1 MTLTIVYQNK
11 EHLLKKVEHDEDIP
25 QDASFIWYDFE
36 GANEEERLIFE
47 KHFEL
52 NELTIEEVINK
63 KSRPKYKKFPTYE
76 YLVFQ
81 KIEKST
87 FEAETINILMKDNV
101 LITYHDE
108 DNEPL
113 DELDAVAQE
122 LEENAP
128 DTLTPHTATLM
139 LLDKIVDFYTEIV
152 EEIETKVLEFEKGHA
167 NDRMKN
173 YIMNDIFELRSEM
186 IKTKGIIVPMSELID
201 EIENE
206 DTLIQTEHDHYYI
219 HHIRDHVIKQQ
230 NMIKNAH
237 ELTDEIRSN
246 YESFNNYRMNRVMQ
260 ILTLV
265 STVFLPL
272 TLIAGIYGMNF
283 EYMPELKWHYGY
295 FIVLFI
301 MLSIMIGCMI
311 YFKKKKW
318 Y

>member
-1 MTLTIVYQNK
+1 MALTIMYQNK
-11 EHLLKKVEHDEDIP
+11 EQLLKKVEHDGDIP
-25 QDASFIWYDFE
+25 QYASFIWYDFE
-36 GANEEERLIFE
+36 GASEEERMIFE

-87 FEAETINILMKDNV
+87 FEAEAINILMKDNI

-122 LEENAP
+122 LEKNAP
-128 DTLTPHTATLM
+128 DTLTPHTAALM
-139 LLDKIVDFYTEIV
+139 LLDKIVDFYTGIV

-201 EIENE
+201 QIEKDE
-206 DTLIQTEHDHYYI
+206 TLIQTEHDHYYI
-219 HHIRDHVIKQQ
+219 HHIRDNVIKQM

-246 YESFNNYRMNRVMQ
+246 YESYNNYRMNRVMQ
-260 ILTLV
+260 VLTLV

-283 EYMPELKWHYGY
+283 EYMPELKWKYGY
-295 FIVLFI
+295 FIVLCI

-311 YFKKKKW
+311 YFRKKKW

>member
-1 MTLTIVYQNK
+1 MALTIMYQESDK
-11 EHLLKKVEHDEDIP
+11 LLKVVEKETDIP
-25 QDASFIWYDFE
+25 KDATFIWYDFE
-36 GANEEERLIFE
+36 GASDTEHEIFE

-76 YLVFQ
+76 YIVFQ
-81 KIEKST
+81 KIEAES
-87 FEAETINILMKDNV
+87 FEAETINILMKDNI

-113 DELDAVAQE
+113 DELDAVAKE
-122 LEENAP
+122 LEEQ
-128 DTLTPHTATLM
+128 TLEVITPHTAMLM

-152 EEIETKVLEFEKGHA
+152 EEIEGKVLEFERLHA
-167 NDRMKN
+167 NDKKQT

-186 IKTKGIIVPMSELID
+186 IKTKSIIVPMSDLVD
-201 EIENE
+201 DIERNE
-206 DTLIQTEHDHYYI
+206 SLIQTEHDHYYI
-219 HHIRDHVIKQQ
+219 HHIRDHIIKQR
-230 NMIKNAH
+230 NMIRNAY

-246 YESFNNYRMNRVMQ
+246 YETYNNYRMNRVMQ
-260 ILTLV
+260 VLTLV

-283 EYMPELKWHYGY
+283 EFMPELKWHYGY
-295 FIVLFI
+295 YIVLLL
-301 MLSIMIGCMI
+301 MLLIMIGSII
-311 YFKKKKW
+311 YFKKKRW

>member
-1 MTLTIVYQNK
+1 M
-11 EHLLKKVEHDEDIP
+11 
-25 QDASFIWYDFE
+25 WYDFE

-81 KIEKST
+81 KIEKSS
-87 FEAETINILMKDNV
+87 FEAETINILMKDKV

-206 DTLIQTEHDHYYI
+206 DTLIQTKHDHYYI